1 MDAVYFASADEF
13 REWLEKY
20 HDTATELWVG
30 YYKKGTGKPS
40 MTHPEAVDQAL
51 CFGWIDGVRRG
62 VDAERFAN
70 RFTPRKPRSNWSAV
84 NIKRVG
90 ELMEMG
96 LMQPAG
102 IAAFEKRDKDTTA
115 PYSFEQQSIAFGEE
129 LEATFRAN
137 GTAWEFFRSQPPGY
151 QRTATWWV
159 ISAKREETRRRRLAT
174 LIEDSERGE
183 RIALLRRPER
193 T

>member
-1 MDAVYFASADEF
+1 MDVVYFASAAAF
-13 REWLEKY
+13 RAWLEKH

-30 YYKKGTGKPS
+30 YYKKGTGKQS
-40 MTHPEAVDQAL
+40 ITHPEAVDQAL

-70 RFTPRKPRSNWSAV
+70 RFTPRTRRSNWSAV

-90 ELMEMG
+90 ELMEVG

-102 IAAFEKRDKDTTA
+102 IAAFEKRDKERA
-115 PYSFEQQSIAFGEE
+115 AAYSFEQGAPQLGVEFESEFQLNAV
-129 LEATFRAN
+129 
-137 GTAWEFFRSQPPGY
+137 AWEFFRSQAPWY
-151 QRTATWWV
+151 QRIATWWV

-183 RIALLRRPER
+183 RIALVRRP
-193 T
+193 TT

>member
-13 REWLEKY
+13 RQWLEKN
-20 HDTATELWVG
+20 HDRATELWVG

-40 MTHPEAVDQAL
+40 MTHPEAIDQAL

-70 RFTPRKPRSNWSAV
+70 RFTPRTRRSNWSAV

-90 ELMEMG
+90 ELTEMG
-96 LMQPAG
+96 LMRPAG
-102 IAAFEKRDKDTTA
+102 IAAFEKRDQAKSPA
-115 PYSFEQQSIAFGEE
+115 YSFEQGPPELGEE

-137 GTAWEFFRSQPPGY
+137 ATAWEFFRSQAPWY

-174 LIEDSERGE
+174 LIEDSERGK
-183 RIALLRRPER
+183 RIALVRRPEKA
-193 T
+193 

>member
-1 MDAVYFASADEF
+1 MDVVYFASAAAF
-13 REWLEKY
+13 RAWLEKH

-30 YYKKGTGKPS
+30 YYKKGTGKQS
-40 MTHPEAVDQAL
+40 ITHPEAVDQAL
-51 CFGWIDGVRRG
+51 CFGWIDGVRWG

-70 RFTPRKPRSNWSAV
+70 RFTPRTRRSNWSAV

-90 ELMEMG
+90 ELMEVG

-102 IAAFEKRDKDTTA
+102 IAAFEKRDKERA
-115 PYSFEQQSIAFGEE
+115 AAYSFEQGAPQLGVEFESEFQLNAV
-129 LEATFRAN
+129 
-137 GTAWEFFRSQPPGY
+137 AWEFFRSQAPWY
-151 QRTATWWV
+151 QRIATWWV

-183 RIALLRRPER
+183 RIALVRRP
-193 T
+193 TT